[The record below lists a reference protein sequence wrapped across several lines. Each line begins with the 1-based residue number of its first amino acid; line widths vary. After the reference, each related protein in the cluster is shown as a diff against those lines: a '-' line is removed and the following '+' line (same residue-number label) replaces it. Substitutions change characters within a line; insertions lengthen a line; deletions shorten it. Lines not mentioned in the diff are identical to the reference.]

1 MLNQR
6 GTRLLVAGLW
16 LATVLAALFL
26 FRYQVVGVGGGMAAY
41 RLDRWTGEMV
51 YFNQYTFRPANQPK

>member
-6 GTRLLVAGLW
+6 GARLLVAGLW

-26 FRYQVVGVGGGMAAY
+26 FRYQVVGIGGGMAAY

-51 YFNQYTFRPANQPK
+51 YYNQYTFRSPYRTN